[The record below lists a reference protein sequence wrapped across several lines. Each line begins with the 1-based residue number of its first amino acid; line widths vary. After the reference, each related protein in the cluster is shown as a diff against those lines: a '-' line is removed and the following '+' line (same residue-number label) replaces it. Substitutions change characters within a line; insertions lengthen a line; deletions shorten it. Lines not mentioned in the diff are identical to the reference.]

1 MADGVFTVIVVTPE
15 ERLLDVA
22 ARGLVLRTSD
32 GELTILDGHT
42 PLVTDVVPGDVRVD
56 VDEGEPVHLAVHGGF
71 LQVETGTGLASTGS
85 DGEGDDA
92 SPGERSTRA
101 TLLAGI
107 AELSD
112 RIDVPR
118 AQEARTR
125 AEARVEELRAA
136 GRTSGSASSTASAD
150 GEPLTAEDVELA
162 SAEAALR
169 RAEVRLE
176 VAGVTA

>member
-22 ARGLVLRTSD
+22 ARALVLRTSD

-56 VDEGEPVHLAVHGGF
+56 VDEGEPIHLAVHGGY
-71 LQVETGTGLASTGS
+71 LQVETGTGL
-85 DGEGDDA
+85 DGDDD
-92 SPGERSTRA
+92 SGDEGVKSERSTRA

-118 AQEARTR
+118 AQAARTR
-125 AEARVEELRAA
+125 AEARVEELRAG
-136 GRTSGSASSTASAD
+136 GRTSGSANSTASAD
-150 GEPLTAEDVELA
+150 GEPLTAEDIELA

-176 VAGVTA
+176 VAGVSA

>member
-1 MADGVFTVIVVTPE
+1 MANGVFRVQIVTPE
-15 ERLLDVA
+15 EQLLDTQ
-22 ARGLVLRTSD
+22 ARALVLRSSD
-32 GELTILDGHT
+32 GNFTVLDGHT
-42 PLVTDVVPGDVRVD
+42 ALVTDVVPGDVRVD
-56 VDEGEPVHLAVHGGF
+56 PDDGEPVHLAVHGGY
-71 LQVETGTGLASTGS
+71 LHVETGTDL
-85 DGEGDDA
+85 DGGE
-92 SPGERSTRA
+92 SGERSTRA

-136 GRTSGSASSTASAD
+136 GRTSGSANSTASAD

>member
-1 MADGVFTVIVVTPE
+1 MANGVFRVQIVTPE
-15 ERLLDVA
+15 EQLLDTQ
-22 ARGLVLRTSD
+22 ARALVLRSSD
-32 GELTILDGHT
+32 GNFTVLDGHT
-42 PLVTDVVPGDVRVD
+42 ALVTDVVPGDVRVD
-56 VDEGEPVHLAVHGGF
+56 PDDGEPVHLAVHGGY
-71 LQVETGTGLASTGS
+71 LHVETGTDLDGGES
-85 DGEGDDA
+85 GEG
-92 SPGERSTRA
+92 STRA

>member
-71 LQVETGTGLASTGS
+71 LQVETGTGL
-85 DGEGDDA
+85 DGEGDDGDEGGK
-92 SPGERSTRA
+92 SERATRA

-136 GRTSGSASSTASAD
+136 GRTSGSANSTASAD
-150 GEPLTAEDVELA
+150 SEPLTAEDVELA

-176 VAGVTA
+176 VAGVSA